1 MNVFDIVIAIVL
13 IFGFVRGLVKG
24 FFVEIASLIA
34 LIGGVY
40 GAIHFSDFVAS
51 YLKESVSWTEK
62 QISLA
67 AFALTFIAIVVVVSL
82 AGKLLTKLADIA
94 ALGIVN
100 KISGGIFGLLKHA
113 LILSVFFLFFE
124 RINASIG
131 FVKAETLE
139 ESLLY
144 KPLKGVIPAVFP
156 SIDADSQTLKTEDFN
171 KLLDEI

>member
-1 MNVFDIVIAIVL
+1 MNVFDIVIAVVL
-13 IFGFVRGLVKG
+13 IFGFIRGLVKG

-51 YLKESVSWTEK
+51 YLKESLSWTEK
-62 QISLA
+62 QISLT
-67 AFALTFIAIVVVVSL
+67 AFALTFIAIVIVVSL
-82 AGKLLTKLADIA
+82 AGKLLTKLADVA

-100 KISGGIFGLLKHA
+100 KVSGGVFGLLKYA

-124 RINASIG
+124 RINTSIG
-131 FVKAETLE
+131 FVEEETLE

-156 SIDADSQTLKTEDFN
+156 SVNVDSQTLKTEDFN